1 MAHPTKNERHIKNR
15 ELYRALLSGNENRV
29 IELCKQ
35 VQNGPLHE
43 LTIHHDTVLH
53 MATYGKQD
61 ELVLSLLREVPET
74 ENHMFLAAKNDIG
87 NTILHD
93 AATSNKLIPAAQEM
107 LRRVPALLHE
117 RNRIGETALARA
129 ARYGKMEMFKFLDCE
144 VKRTFMSDG
153 KEEDGEEGHID
164 FYRREDKSTILHG
177 AVYSEHFDLALYI
190 AQEHEC
196 LVSARDED
204 GLTAL
209 QLLACNPSAF
219 ENGSKSYLKRL
230 IKSCVSTEEASTT
243 EEGESCFKVP
253 LWEAIR
259 GKNQKY
265 QSAVRLAKFLIER
278 DTSWEATETVL
289 STGISKTHKYGVAS
303 ISSIQSVGKEHET
316 ETSHVT
322 NKPNTAETA
331 LFLATKSGILEI
343 VEEILNMYPQA
354 VEHIDDEGRSIL
366 HVAIKY
372 RQIHIFDFVEKMEIP
387 MRRLIRKIDNDGNS
401 ILHMIGRKP
410 NDHFDEDMRSPAM
423 ILQEDLLLFERV
435 KKISTIH
442 FTRHF
447 NKKGQTADT
456 VFAENNIEHR
466 TEAKE
471 WLKRTS
477 ENCSIVAVLIS
488 TVAFAAAYTVPGG
501 PNESTGYPLLLDQ
514 PFFVIFALTDVLSL
528 TFALTS
534 VITFLSILTSSFR
547 LSDFKQSLPQKLML
561 GITLLIL
568 SVSMMMLA
576 FAATVILLIRNKQ
589 QWTRIALYSVAF
601 FPVSIFAL
609 TYLPLY
615 TQLMKSFAYTLKKI
629 GVAFPLFNGG
639 ILRSWVAKS
648 FRSGRNSKPS
658 RSSAPQISH
667 DHV

>member
-53 MATYGKQD
+53 MATYGKQE

-74 ENHMFLAAKNDIG
+74 ENHMLEAKNDIG
-87 NTILHD
+87 NTILHE

-107 LRRVPALLHE
+107 LRRVPTLLHE
-117 RNRIGETALARA
+117 RNRSGETALARA

-164 FYRREDKSTILHG
+164 FYRRDDKSTILHG
-177 AVYSEHFDLALYI
+177 AVYSEHFDLAIYI

-219 ENGSKSYLKRL
+219 ENGSKSYIKRL

-259 GKNQKY
+259 GTNQKY

-278 DTSWEATETVL
+278 DTSWEDTETVL
-289 STGISKTHKYGVAS
+289 NMGMSKTHKYGVAS
-303 ISSIQSVGKEHET
+303 ISSVQSLGEEHKT
-316 ETSHVT
+316 ETSHVM
-322 NKPNTAETA
+322 NKPKTAETA

-343 VEEILNMYPQA
+343 VKEILDVYPQA
-354 VEHIDDEGRSIL
+354 VEHIDDDGRSIL

-372 RQIHIFDFVEKMEIP
+372 RQIHIFDLVEKMEIP
-387 MRRLIRKIDNDGNS
+387 MRRLIRKIDNNGNS
-401 ILHMIGRKP
+401 ILHMIGRKR
-410 NDHFDEDMRSPAM
+410 NVHFDEDMRSPAL

-435 KKISTIH
+435 KKISTID

-447 NKKGQTADT
+447 NQKRET
-456 VFAENNIEHR
+456 VDNLFAESNIELR
-466 TEAKE
+466 KEAKE

-501 PNESTGYPLLLDQ
+501 PNQSTGYPLLLDQ

-547 LSDFKQSLPQKLML
+547 LSDFKRSLPQKLML

-576 FAATVILLIRNKQ
+576 FAATVILLIRNRQ

-601 FPVSIFAL
+601 FPVSIFVL

-615 TQLMKSFAYTLKKI
+615 TQLMKSFVYTLKKI
-629 GVAFPLFNGG
+629 GMAFPLFKGG
-639 ILRSWVAKS
+639 FLRPWVAKS
-648 FRSGRNSKPS
+648 FKSGRNSKSS
-658 RSSAPQISH
+658 RSSALQISH

>member
-1 MAHPTKNERHIKNR
+1 MN
-15 ELYRALLSGNENRV
+15 
-29 IELCKQ
+29 
-35 VQNGPLHE
+35 
-43 LTIHHDTVLH
+43 
-53 MATYGKQD
+53 
-61 ELVLSLLREVPET
+61 
-74 ENHMFLAAKNDIG
+74 
-87 NTILHD
+87 
-93 AATSNKLIPAAQEM
+93 
-107 LRRVPALLHE
+107 
-117 RNRIGETALARA
+117 
-129 ARYGKMEMFKFLDCE
+129 
-144 VKRTFMSDG
+144 
-153 KEEDGEEGHID
+153 
-164 FYRREDKSTILHG
+164 
-177 AVYSEHFDLALYI
+177 LALYI
-190 AQEHEC
+190 AKEHEC
-196 LVSARDED
+196 LVSARDGD

-243 EEGESCFKVP
+243 EAGESCFKVP

-265 QSAVRLAKFLIER
+265 QSAVRLAKFLIKR

-289 STGISKTHKYGVAS
+289 NMGISKTHKYGMAS
-303 ISSIQSVGKEHET
+303 ISSVQSVGKEHKT

-343 VEEILNMYPQA
+343 VEEILNVYPQA
-354 VEHIDDEGRSIL
+354 VEHIDDDGRSIL

-410 NDHFDEDMRSPAM
+410 NDHFDEDMRSPAL
-423 ILQEDLLLFERV
+423 ILQEDLLLFEIGNQTWQLSCRQPWLLTWRV

-447 NKKGQTADT
+447 NKKGQTADRL
-456 VFAENNIEHR
+456 FAENNIEHR

-477 ENCSIVAVLIS
+477 ENCSIVTVLIS

-501 PNESTGYPLLLDQ
+501 PNQS
-514 PFFVIFALTDVLSL
+514 TDVLSL

-547 LSDFKQSLPQKLML
+547 LSDFKHSLPQNLML

-589 QWTRIALYSVAF
+589 EWTRIAIYSVAF

-629 GVAFPLFNGG
+629 GVALPLFNGG

-648 FRSGRNSKPS
+648 FKSGRKSKPS
-658 RSSAPQISH
+658 RSSALQISH
-667 DHV
+667 DHVYKSDKD

>member
-1 MAHPTKNERHIKNR
+1 
-15 ELYRALLSGNENRV
+15 
-29 IELCKQ
+29 
-35 VQNGPLHE
+35 
-43 LTIHHDTVLH
+43 
-53 MATYGKQD
+53 MATHGKQE

-74 ENHMFLAAKNDIG
+74 ENHMLAGKNDVG

-93 AATSNKLIPAAQEM
+93 AATSNKLILTAREM

-117 RNRIGETALARA
+117 HNRSGETALARAARSGETALARA
-129 ARYGKMEMFKFLDCE
+129 ARYGKMEMFKFLDGE
-144 VKRTFMSDG
+144 VKRTFTSDG
-153 KEEDGEEGHID
+153 KEEDGEEGHIG
-164 FYRREDKSTILHG
+164 FYRRDDKSTILHG
-177 AVYSEHFDLALYI
+177 AVYSEHF
-190 AQEHEC
+190 
-196 LVSARDED
+196 
-204 GLTAL
+204 G
-209 QLLACNPSAF
+209 
-219 ENGSKSYLKRL
+219 
-230 IKSCVSTEEASTT
+230 VSTEEASTT
-243 EEGESCFKVP
+243 EAVP

-289 STGISKTHKYGVAS
+289 DMGISKTHKYGVAS
-303 ISSIQSVGKEHET
+303 ISSVQ
-316 ETSHVT
+316 
-322 NKPNTAETA
+322 
-331 LFLATKSGILEI
+331 L
-343 VEEILNMYPQA
+343 
-354 VEHIDDEGRSIL
+354 
-366 HVAIKY
+366 
-372 RQIHIFDFVEKMEIP
+372 
-387 MRRLIRKIDNDGNS
+387 
-401 ILHMIGRKP
+401 
-410 NDHFDEDMRSPAM
+410 
-423 ILQEDLLLFERV
+423 RV

-442 FTRHF
+442 FTRHL
-447 NKKGQTADT
+447 NKKGQTADRL
-456 VFAENNIEHR
+456 FAENNIKHR

-477 ENCSIVAVLIS
+477 ENCSIVTVLIS

-501 PNESTGYPLLLDQ
+501 PNQSTGYPLLLNQ
-514 PFFVIFALTDVLSL
+514 PFFVIFALTGVLSL

-589 QWTRIALYSVAF
+589 EWTRIALYSMAF

-609 TYLPLY
+609 TYLPIY

-629 GVAFPLFNGG
+629 GVAPSLFNGG

-648 FRSGRNSKPS
+648 FKSGRKSKAS
-658 RSSAPQISH
+658 NSSALQISH